1 MADINLKSFFGETG
15 RVIDVA
21 GFTGGT
27 ELFHRYD
34 SYRVYSWLI
43 RINGVGGVVGS
54 ILSNIGISDPENV
67 LTLAAKQVGQ
77 IGYSV
82 EDIMVDR
89 VNDKFYF
96 PGRPSTEE
104 TVVTFDNL
112 LRGDAAKG
120 LWNWMRTTY
129 DPITG
134 THSTS
139 VAADLGGSIVEG
151 GGGFKR
157 TVDIVL
163 LDHSR
168 KPQWVARLYGCYP
181 KNWRLA
187 EFNYGS
193 NEFHAIEVTLRY
205 DMVGYYKQGDNVFED
220 ILKPIS

>member
-1 MADINLKSFFGETG
+1 MVDVNLESFFNDTG
-15 RVIDVA
+15 RVLDVA
-21 GFTGGT
+21 GATAGT

-34 SYRVYSWLI
+34 SYRTYSWLV
-43 RINGVGGVVGS
+43 RINELGGVVGS
-54 ILSNIGISDPENV
+54 IASTFGIGDPDNV

-82 EDIMVDR
+82 EEIMVDR

-96 PGRPSTEE
+96 PGRPSTED

-112 LRGDAAKG
+112 LKGDAARG

-134 THSTS
+134 THSAS
-139 VAADLGGSIVEG
+139 VLTEVEGTVIEG

-163 LDHSR
+163 LDHQR
-168 KPQWVARLYGCYP
+168 QPQWVARLYGCWP

-187 EFNYGS
+187 EFNYTT

-205 DMVGYYKQGDNVFED
+205 DMVGYFRQGDTAFED
-220 ILKPIS
+220 ILKPL

>member
-1 MADINLKSFFGETG
+1 MVNVDLESFFGDAG

-21 GFTGGT
+21 GITNGAQ
-27 ELFHRYD
+27 LFHRYD
-34 SYRVYSWLI
+34 SYRAYSWLI
-43 RINGVGGVVGS
+43 RINGVGGVVGN
-54 ILSNIGISDPENV
+54 ILAGTGLVDPDNV

-82 EDIMVDR
+82 EEIMVDR
-89 VNDKFYF
+89 VNDKFYY

-112 LRGDAAKG
+112 LRGDAAKA
-120 LWNWMRTTY
+120 LFNWMRTTY

-139 VAADLGGSIVEG
+139 ILSDLAGGGTGG

-157 TVDIVL
+157 TIDIVL

-168 KPQWVARLYGCYP
+168 KPQWIARLYGCWP

-187 EFNYGS
+187 EFNYS
-193 NEFHAIEVTLRY
+193 ANEFHSIEVTLRY
-205 DMVGYYKQGDNVFED
+205 DMVGYFKQGDSVFED
-220 ILKPIS
+220 ILKPV

>member
-1 MADINLKSFFGETG
+1 MVKVDLDSFFNDTG
-15 RVIDVA
+15 RVLDVQGA
-21 GFTGGT
+21 TAGT

-34 SYRVYSWLI
+34 SYRTYSWLI
-43 RINGVGGVVGS
+43 RINELGGVVGS
-54 ILSNIGISDPENV
+54 IASTLGISDPDNV

-82 EDIMVDR
+82 EDIMADR

-96 PGRPSTEE
+96 PGRPSTED

-112 LRGDAAKG
+112 LKGDAARG

-134 THSTS
+134 THSAS
-139 VAADLGGSIVEG
+139 VLSEFGGQVIQG

-157 TVDIVL
+157 TVDVVL
-163 LDHSR
+163 LDHQR
-168 KPQWVARLYGCYP
+168 QPQWVARLYGCYP

-187 EFNYGS
+187 EFNYS
-193 NEFHAIEVTLRY
+193 TSEFHAIEVTLRY
-205 DMVGYYKQGDNVFED
+205 DMVGYFRQGDSAFED
-220 ILKPIS
+220 ILKPL